1 MRRQER
7 SWPRASLVAVVL
19 VVSGTAAQGQ
29 SAAPAA
35 SAEVAAWTPTRTS
48 WGDPDL
54 SGNFTNK
61 DETAPFERPAD
72 VGTRELLTEEE
83 FAERDR
89 RAQEQHAQR
98 QNPIPNAES
107 TSINPGGE
115 WLEFRAASRRTS
127 LLVDPPDGR
136 LPPQTEAG
144 KQRAAAREEARRGR
158 GPADSYEDR
167 SLYDRCISRGLPG
180 SMMPVIYGNSYRI
193 VQAPGV
199 VAISYEM
206 IHETRLIPV
215 DNPPRVGVAA
225 RSYMGEPRGRW
236 EGTTLVV
243 ETSNF
248 NPKMSFRGSNP
259 ETMKL
264 VERFT
269 PTGPNT
275 IEWRVT
281 VEDPQTWER
290 PFTFAMD
297 LTRDDSEAMIEYA
310 CHEGN
315 MAMAN
320 ILSGHRADERAA
332 AAKAAGR

>member
-1 MRRQER
+1 
-7 SWPRASLVAVVL
+7 VL
-19 VVSGTAAQGQ
+19 VVSRTAATAQNEE
-29 SAAPAA
+29 PAA
-35 SAEVAAWTPTRTS
+35 GAAAASPWTPPRTS

-72 VGTRELLTEEE
+72 LGERALLTEEE
-83 FAERDR
+83 FAERNR
-89 RAQEQHAQR
+89 CAQEQHAQR

-127 LLVDPPDGR
+127 LLIDPPDGR
-136 LPPQTEAG
+136 LPPQTDAA

-193 VQAPGV
+193 VQARGV

-215 DNPPRVGVAA
+215 DPLPRVGVAA
-225 RSYMGEPRGRW
+225 RSYMGEARGRW
-236 EGTTLVV
+236 EGDTLVV
-243 ETSNF
+243 ETTNF

-259 ETMKL
+259 DTMRL

-269 PTGPNT
+269 PTGA
-275 IEWRVT
+275 EHDRVARHRRGSDD
-281 VEDPQTWER
+281 VGDALHVRDGSHARRQRSDDRVRLPRGEHGDGEHLER
-290 PFTFAMD
+290 PPC
-297 LTRDDSEAMIEYA
+297 R
-310 CHEGN
+310 
-315 MAMAN
+315 
-320 ILSGHRADERAA
+320 
-332 AAKAAGR
+332 